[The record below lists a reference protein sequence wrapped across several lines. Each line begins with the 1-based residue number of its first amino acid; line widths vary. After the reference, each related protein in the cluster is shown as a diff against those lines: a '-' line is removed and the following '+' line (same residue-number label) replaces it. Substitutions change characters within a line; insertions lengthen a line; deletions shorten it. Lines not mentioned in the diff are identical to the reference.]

1 MTKSWPRRN
10 RLTRL
15 VGSQENVTPFFN
27 LLSMYI
33 ESYNEHMP
41 VVSLFNAG
49 LFKNGLLFSQCV
61 AAFYTGYQD
70 IKQM

>member
-1 MTKSWPRRN
+1 
-10 RLTRL
+10 
-15 VGSQENVTPFFN
+15 
-27 LLSMYI
+27 MYI